1 MSPDNY
7 AFTGTLAPTRV
18 STAYR
23 LGLVVVTAAMLLL
36 PAVYLS
42 LIALAGVLVW
52 WHLTSNT
59 WLLSGRGG
67 GGFWRLLA
75 YLGPAIAGVVLMFFM
90 VKPVFARPAKG
101 RDPLPLRDED
111 ESALFRFIEQICRQV
126 GAPIPGRVQVDCQVN
141 ASASFMPGPFGL
153 LRRNLVLTIGMP
165 LAAGLTI
172 RQFGGVLAH
181 EFGHFAQGGG
191 MRLTAIVRGINAWL
205 WRVVHE
211 RDAWDDKLEVWSEK
225 GDWRLAIILMLARA
239 SIACSRWI
247 LKYLMM
253 AGHGISCFMLRQME
267 YDADSYEVKL
277 AGTPAFAETS
287 ARLRELNVGAS
298 VGYEDLRNSWLRR
311 TLPSNLPGFLLERT
325 GRLPEELVKKVRE
338 IPEQKTGV
346 FDTHPCDVDR
356 VRAAEAAASAGVMS
370 GGDVPAT
377 LLFRDFA
384 ALSQDATR
392 HHYEHDLGLDLDS
405 ATFVT
410 TDDALRE
417 SRNREAGMRALEAFF
432 GEALSAFCPIR
443 VSLADLEGSGEAA
456 LIEGLRNARD
466 EMARR
471 ARMATE
477 YYRQLE
483 SIEQKLDNALGAQ
496 ELIAAGWERVDPT
509 AFELKHGTLDG
520 AKEGAAQATAQL
532 RRLSEV
538 LALVRERRG
547 PPDCLC
553 RQTADDANRHG
564 ADESR
569 PRDARKPER
578 TDPTTRQRAER
589 ARRRHA
595 LVERV
600 APAEGFRIPAGAQ
613 QIVEQDPGW
622 RGRSGSA
629 GRSARSDRA
638 WQGDRRAGC
647 DTGSASGGRPTDAD
661 QNARPRGS
669 PPGRRDGCRLA
680 RGEPEHGGPWE
691 ACVDRARGG
700 GCARQSCRS
709 ALTGSRRA
717 ARRAGSHVAASAT
730 IARRAVTP
738 ARVTGS
744 RGLTS

>member
-1 MSPDNY
+1 MSPDSY
-7 AFTGTLAPTRV
+7 AFTGTLAPARV

-23 LGLVVVTAAMLLL
+23 LGLVVVTAAMLVL

-42 LIALAGVLVW
+42 LIALAGALVW
-52 WHLTSNT
+52 WHLAHNS

-67 GGFWRLLA
+67 GGFWRLLT

-90 VKPVFARPAKG
+90 VKPVFARPAKV
-101 RDPLPLRDED
+101 RDPLPLRDDD
-111 ESALFRFIEQICRQV
+111 ESALFRFIEEICRQV

-141 ASASFMPGPFGL
+141 ASASFMRGPFGL
-153 LRRNLVLTIGMP
+153 FRRHLVLTIGMP

-191 MRLTAIVRGINAWL
+191 MRLTAIVRGLNAWL

-211 RDAWDDKLEVWSEK
+211 RDAWDDKLEAWSEK

-267 YDADSYEVKL
+267 FDADSYEVKL

-298 VGYEDLRNSWLRR
+298 VGYEDLRNGWLRR

-325 GRLPEELVKKVRE
+325 GRLPEDLVKRVRE

-346 FDTHPCDVDR
+346 FDTHPCDADR
-356 VRAAEAAASAGVMS
+356 VRAAEAAASPGVMS

-417 SRNREAGMRALEAFF
+417 SKNREAGMRALEAFF
-432 GEALSAFCPIR
+432 GETLSAFRPIR
-443 VSLADLEGSGEAA
+443 VNLAALEGSGEAA
-456 LIEGLRNARD
+456 LIEGLRSARD

-483 SIEQKLDNALGAQ
+483 SVERRLDNALGAQ

-509 AFELKHGTLDG
+509 AFELKDGTLDG
-520 AKEGAAQATAQL
+520 ARDGAAQASAQL
-532 RRLSEV
+532 RKLSEV
-538 LALVRERRG
+538 LALYENAAGRRIACAVSLLTTPTG
-547 PPDCLC
+547 PAPGRLDL
-553 RQTADDANRHG
+553 
-564 ADESR
+564 
-569 PRDARKPER
+569 
-578 TDPTTRQRAER
+578 TTRESLSDQTPPLVD
-589 ARRRHA
+589 A
-595 LVERV
+595 LN
-600 APAEGFRIPAGAQ
+600 ALAGAMPALNELRRLKVFEVLLEHNRSSSKSQ
-613 QIVEQDPGW
+613 EGVNAQARQI
-622 RGRSGSA
+622 
-629 GRSARSDRA
+629 
-638 WQGDRRAGC
+638 DRRAQIER
-647 DTGSASGGRPTDAD
+647 GRAI
-661 QNARPRGS
+661 A
-669 PPGRRDGCRLA
+669 
-680 RGEPEHGGPWE
+680 
-691 ACVDRARGG
+691 
-700 GCARQSCRS
+700 
-709 ALTGSRRA
+709 AL
-717 ARRAGSHVAASAT
+717 SAT
-730 IARRAVTP
+730 PDPLPEAGPQKLTRTLGLEGALLVDAMDVVSRAVNLNMVVLG
-738 ARVTGS
+738 R
-744 RGLTS
+744 LTSIALEVEAALVACPR